1 VALLV
6 VAFTLTLRNNITS
19 VSHDVVAESVPVVND
34 NTTPIIQSP
43 DVQSSPSDIAP
54 EKPASDL
61 PVNRIAYHIDETEI
75 PSLTDDSAEV
85 PVPERIVY
93 APYSGSPATIR
104 ITAPHYAVSLAD
116 VIPAEVMPWHGPLT
130 LKDHIALMFREKI
143 LGESIPDPSPL
154 KGWEIAGAGIQG
166 INKLLGWEMAYEVT
180 EGEPG
185 EAGTLDFSS
194 RFIKFQTPVRKVDP
208 LQ

>member
-1 VALLV
+1 
-6 VAFTLTLRNNITS
+6 
-19 VSHDVVAESVPVVND
+19 
-34 NTTPIIQSP
+34 
-43 DVQSSPSDIAP
+43 
-54 EKPASDL
+54 
-61 PVNRIAYHIDETEI
+61 
-75 PSLTDDSAEV
+75 
-85 PVPERIVY
+85 
-93 APYSGSPATIR
+93 
-104 ITAPHYAVSLAD
+104 VSLAD